1 LIWRE
6 RGGLQE
12 REEEISYSPLEEAK
26 VESLDN
32 FMDAAPCKAIW
43 QEVLISHNEINVQ
56 LTSRILRSNPE
67 R

>member
-1 LIWRE
+1 MRK
-6 RGGLQE
+6 
-12 REEEISYSPLEEAK
+12 REEEISFSPLEEAK
-26 VESLDN
+26 VEGLDN
-32 FMDAAPCKAIW
+32 SMDATPCKATW